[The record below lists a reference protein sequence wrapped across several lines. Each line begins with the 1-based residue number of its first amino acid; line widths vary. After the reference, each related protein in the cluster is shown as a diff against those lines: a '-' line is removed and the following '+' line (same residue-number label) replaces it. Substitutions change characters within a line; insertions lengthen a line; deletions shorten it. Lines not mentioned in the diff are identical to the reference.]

1 MHLNF
6 LGMKRALLLFIF
18 TVLFCLMSFA
28 RGPIFQLSGII
39 VDAKTAQ
46 PIEFATIALSDN
58 SLWAVS
64 NEKGEFQINKIAG
77 GKVEIAFSCL
87 GYVKQSLTFVF
98 DDNITKQTIA
108 LNEDNLTLNDVVVT
122 AKKSNDN
129 IGTSYKIDRNTL
141 NHMQVL
147 NVADVS
153 QLLPGG
159 KTSTA
164 TSLVSAS
171 RFALRSGSSWGEMGN
186 PTFGTGVEVDGVRLS
201 NNATF
206 PSANQM
212 QTYGVDT
219 RNISPTNI
227 ESVEIVTGIPSVEHG
242 DISSG
247 IVKIH
252 TRKGITPTHIEFST
266 NINSKQVSANKGFSL
281 GEKAGVMNISIDHTT
296 SVSDIASPHTSYKRN
311 NLAINYSNTL
321 RKETGKPISVQAGI
335 AGNIGGYN
343 SEEDP
348 DSFKDTFA
356 KYKDNM
362 LRANFSAN
370 WLLNYKWITNLKL
383 STSYTQSD
391 RKQTVK
397 KNQSSSTSTSA
408 IHSTE
413 EGYFVAT
420 RYEDNPD
427 APVLIIP
434 PGYWFETMYED
445 DKPINFTANLK
456 ADWSKRVSNIN
467 NKIMIGA
474 DYSMSSNKG
483 HGVYYDDMR
492 LAPSWREYRYSDI
505 PTFHN
510 LAWYVQDQLKLY
522 LNTGTFELTAGVR
535 ADNSY
540 IEDSEYGAVSSFSP
554 RLNAKYK
561 TVHDNSTF
569 IRQLSFHAG
578 WGKTVKLPSFNIL
591 YPEPG
596 YRDLLT
602 FVAPTTS
609 DNTYFTAYYTQ
620 PAMRI
625 YNSDLKWQSN
635 MQSEIGAE
643 LNTRWAKIS
652 VTAYYNLTQNPYSR
666 EAIYS
671 PFTYKMTDQR
681 GLNAITIPSANRQ
694 YIVNQQTGIVTVADR
709 TGSVS
714 NQIVEYKERTRARS
728 DYYYGNG
735 SPLHR
740 AGLEW
745 IVDFEKIEALKTSF
759 RFDGKFYYYKGVDKR
774 VQQSTS
780 SSAQL
785 MPNGEY
791 YKYIGFYNGGTSIAN
806 GSVSKQSQANLTI
819 ITHIPQV
826 RMIVSLRLEGSLYT
840 HSQSLSEFGGSQRG
854 FVLDSPGDF
863 FPSPTQ
869 TDIYAGN
876 QYVGL
881 YPDYYISF
889 DDMETKIP
897 FEEKFRW
904 AKENDMELY
913 NNLARLIEKTS
924 YNFTFNPSKISTYF
938 SANINITKEI
948 GDVASVSFYAKNFIN
963 NMSLTKDSQ
972 REYEQTL
979 YNSGKIPPF
988 QYGLT
993 LRLKL

>member
-1 MHLNF
+1 
-6 LGMKRALLLFIF
+6 MKQRLLLFIY
-18 TVLFCLMSFA
+18 TVFFCLSINA
-28 RGPIFQLSGII
+28 REPNFKLSGKI

-46 PIEFATIALSDN
+46 PIEFATIAMSDN

-64 NEKGEFQINKIAG
+64 NEKGEFEINKIG
-77 GKVEIAFSCL
+77 GGEVEVVFSCL
-87 GYVKQSLTFVF
+87 GYVKQSLILNF
-98 DDNITKQTIA
+98 DNNITKQTIL

-122 AKKSNDN
+122 AKRTNDN

-147 NVADVS
+147 NVADIS

-171 RFALRSGSSWGEMGN
+171 RFSLRSGDSWGEMGN

-201 NNATF
+201 NNASF
-206 PSANQM
+206 PSTNQM

-227 ESVEIVTGIPSVEHG
+227 ESLEIVTGIPSVEHG

-247 IVKIH
+247 IVKIN
-252 TRKGITPTHIEFST
+252 TRKGITPTNIEFST
-266 NINSKQVSANKGFSL
+266 NIKSKQVSASKGIGL
-281 GEKAGVMNISIDHTT
+281 GEKAGIVNLSIDHTT
-296 SVSDIASPHTSYKRN
+296 SVNDIASPYTSYKRN
-311 NLAINYSNTL
+311 NLTLNYSNTVN
-321 RKETGKPISVQAGI
+321 KETGKPISLKAGI

-343 SEEDP
+343 SKKDP
-348 DSFKDTFA
+348 DSFQDTFL
-356 KYKDNM
+356 KYKDNT
-362 LRANFSAN
+362 LRANISAN
-370 WLLNYKWITNLKL
+370 WLLNYKWITNLNL

-391 RKQTVK
+391 RKRTEK
-397 KNQSSSTSTSA
+397 TNQSSSTSTSA
-408 IHSTE
+408 IHSTN

-420 RYEDNPD
+420 RYDDNPD

-434 PGYWFETMYED
+434 PGYWFQTMYED
-445 DKPINFTANLK
+445 DKPINFTANIK
-456 ADWSKRVSNIN
+456 ANWSKRVSNI
-467 NKIMIGA
+467 
-474 DYSMSSNKG
+474 SNKVLVG
-483 HGVYYDDMR
+483 ANYSVDNNIGRGVYYDDMR

-505 PTFHN
+505 PKLHN
-510 LAWYVQDQLKLY
+510 LAWFVEDQMKVN
-522 LNTGTFELTAGVR
+522 LNNATVLLSAGVR
-535 ADNSY
+535 SDNSY
-540 IEDSEYGAVSSFSP
+540 INDSEYGTVSSFSP
-554 RLNAKYK
+554 RFNAKYQTTYNK
-561 TVHDNSTF
+561 SAF

-602 FVAPTTS
+602 FVAPTTA

-620 PAMRI
+620 PATRI
-625 YNSDLKWQSN
+625 YNPDLQWQSN
-635 MQSEIGAE
+635 VQSEVGAE
-643 LNTRWAKIS
+643 LSTQWAKIS
-652 VTAYYNLTQNPYSR
+652 VTAYYNKTQNPYSR
-666 EAIYS
+666 EVFYT

-681 GLNAITIPSANRQ
+681 GLEAITIPSANRQ
-694 YIVNQQTGIVTVADR
+694 YIVDQMTGIVTVADK
-709 TGSVS
+709 TG
-714 NQIVEYKERTRARS
+714 NIPYQIVDYRERTRARS
-728 DYYYGNG
+728 DYYYGNA

-745 IVDFEKIEALKTSF
+745 IVDFERIEALKTSF
-759 RFDGKFYYYKGVDKR
+759 RLDGKYYYYKGVDKR

-806 GSVSKQSQANLTI
+806 GRVSKQSQTNLTI
-819 ITHIPQV
+819 ITHIPKV
-826 RMIVSLRLEGSLYT
+826 RMVVSLRLEGSLYT
-840 HSQSLSEFGGSQRG
+840 HSQSLSEFGGLQRG
-854 FVLDSPGDF
+854 FVLDSKEDF
-863 FPSPTQ
+863 FPSTTQ

-889 DDMETKIP
+889 EDMNTKIP
-897 FEEKFRW
+897 FAEKFRW
-904 AKENDMELY
+904 AKENDIELY
-913 NNLARLIEKTS
+913 NNLARLVEKTS
-924 YNFTFNPSKISTYF
+924 YNFTFNPSKISAYF
-938 SANINITKEI
+938 SANINVTKEI
-948 GDVASVSFYAKNFIN
+948 GDVASVSFYAKNFVN

>member
-1 MHLNF
+1 
-6 LGMKRALLLFIF
+6 MKQRLLLFIY
-18 TVLFCLMSFA
+18 TVFFCLSINA
-28 RGPIFQLSGII
+28 REPNFKLSGKI

-64 NEKGEFQINKIAG
+64 NEKGEFEINKIG
-77 GKVEIAFSCL
+77 GGEVEVVFSCL
-87 GYVKQSLTFVF
+87 GYVKQSLILNF
-98 DDNITKQTIA
+98 DNNITKQTIL

-122 AKKSNDN
+122 AKRTNDN

-147 NVADVS
+147 NVADIS

-171 RFALRSGSSWGEMGN
+171 RFSLRSGDSWGEMGN

-201 NNATF
+201 NNASF
-206 PSANQM
+206 PSTNQM

-227 ESVEIVTGIPSVEHG
+227 ESLEIVTGIPSVEHG

-247 IVKIH
+247 IVKIN
-252 TRKGITPTHIEFST
+252 TRKGITPTNIEFST
-266 NINSKQVSANKGFSL
+266 NIKSKQVSASKGIGL
-281 GEKAGVMNISIDHTT
+281 GEKAGIVNLSIDHTT
-296 SVSDIASPHTSYKRN
+296 SVNDIASPYTSYKRN
-311 NLAINYSNTL
+311 NLTLNYSNTVN
-321 RKETGKPISVQAGI
+321 KETGKPISLKAGI

-343 SEEDP
+343 SKKDP
-348 DSFKDTFA
+348 DSFQDTFL
-356 KYKDNM
+356 KYKDNT
-362 LRANFSAN
+362 LRANISAN
-370 WLLNYKWITNLKL
+370 WLLNYKWITNLNL

-391 RKQTVK
+391 RKRTEK
-397 KNQSSSTSTSA
+397 TNQSSSTSTSA
-408 IHSTE
+408 IHSTN

-420 RYEDNPD
+420 RYDDNPD

-434 PGYWFETMYED
+434 PGYWFQTMYED
-445 DKPINFTANLK
+445 DKPINFTANIK
-456 ADWSKRVSNIN
+456 ANWSKRVGNI
-467 NKIMIGA
+467 
-474 DYSMSSNKG
+474 SNKVLVG
-483 HGVYYDDMR
+483 ANYSVDNNIGRGVYYDDMR

-505 PTFHN
+505 PKLHN
-510 LAWYVQDQLKLY
+510 LAWFVEDQMKVNLSNATVL
-522 LNTGTFELTAGVR
+522 LSAGVR
-535 ADNSY
+535 SDNSY
-540 IEDSEYGAVSSFSP
+540 INDSEYGTVSSFSP
-554 RLNAKYK
+554 RFNAKYQTTYNK
-561 TVHDNSTF
+561 SAF

-602 FVAPTTS
+602 FVAPTTA

-620 PAMRI
+620 PATRI
-625 YNSDLKWQSN
+625 YNPDLQWQSN
-635 MQSEIGAE
+635 VQSEVGAE
-643 LNTRWAKIS
+643 LSTQWAKIS
-652 VTAYYNLTQNPYSR
+652 VTAYYNKTQNPYSR
-666 EAIYS
+666 EVFYS

-681 GLNAITIPSANRQ
+681 GLEAITIPSANRQ
-694 YIVNQQTGIVTVADR
+694 YIVDQMTGIVTVADK
-709 TGSVS
+709 TG
-714 NQIVEYKERTRARS
+714 NIPYQIVDYRERTRARS
-728 DYYYGNG
+728 DYYYGNA

-745 IVDFEKIEALKTSF
+745 IVDFERIEALKTSF
-759 RFDGKFYYYKGVDKR
+759 RLDGKYYYYKGVDKR

-806 GSVSKQSQANLTI
+806 GRVSKQSQTNLTI
-819 ITHIPQV
+819 ITHIPKV
-826 RMIVSLRLEGSLYT
+826 RMVVSLRLEGSLYT
-840 HSQSLSEFGGSQRG
+840 HSQSLSEFGGLQRG
-854 FVLDSPGDF
+854 FVLDSKEDF
-863 FPSPTQ
+863 FPSTTQ

-889 DDMETKIP
+889 EDMNTKIP
-897 FEEKFRW
+897 FAEKFRW
-904 AKENDMELY
+904 AKENDIELY
-913 NNLARLIEKTS
+913 NNLARLVEKTS
-924 YNFTFNPSKISTYF
+924 YNFTFNPSKISAYF
-938 SANINITKEI
+938 SANINVTKEI
-948 GDVASVSFYAKNFIN
+948 GDVASVSFYAKNFVN

>member
-1 MHLNF
+1 
-6 LGMKRALLLFIF
+6 MKQRLLLFIY
-18 TVLFCLMSFA
+18 TVFFCLSINA
-28 RGPIFQLSGII
+28 REPNFKLSGKI

-58 SLWAVS
+58 SLWAIS
-64 NEKGEFQINKIAG
+64 NEKGEFEINKIG
-77 GKVEIAFSCL
+77 GGEVEVVFSCL
-87 GYVKQSLTFVF
+87 GYVKQSLVLNF
-98 DDNITKQTIA
+98 DNNITKQTIL

-122 AKKSNDN
+122 AKRTTDN
-129 IGTSYKIDRNTL
+129 IGTSYKINRNTL

-147 NVADVS
+147 NVADIS

-171 RFALRSGSSWGEMGN
+171 RFSLRSGDSWSEMGN

-201 NNATF
+201 NNASF
-206 PSANQM
+206 PSTNQM

-247 IVKIH
+247 IVKIN
-252 TRKGITPTHIEFST
+252 TRKGITPTNVEFST
-266 NINSKQVSANKGFSL
+266 NIKSKQVSASKGIGL
-281 GEKAGVMNISIDHTT
+281 GEKAGIVNISIDHTT
-296 SVSDIASPHTSYKRN
+296 SVNDIASPYTSYKRN
-311 NLAINYSNTL
+311 NLTLNYSNTL
-321 RKETGKPISVQAGI
+321 NKETGQPISLKAGI

-343 SEEDP
+343 SKKDP
-348 DSFKDTFA
+348 DSFQDTFL
-356 KYKDNM
+356 KYKDNT
-362 LRANFSAN
+362 LRANISAN
-370 WLLNYKWITNLKL
+370 WLLNYKWITNLNL

-391 RKQTVK
+391 RKRTEK
-397 KNQSSSTSTSA
+397 INQSSSTSTSA
-408 IHSTE
+408 IHSTN

-420 RYEDNPD
+420 RYDDNPD
-427 APVLIIP
+427 APVLIIS
-434 PGYWFETMYED
+434 PGYWFQTMYED
-445 DKPINFTANLK
+445 DKPINFTANIK
-456 ADWSKRVSNIN
+456 ANWSKRVGNI
-467 NKIMIGA
+467 
-474 DYSMSSNKG
+474 SNKVLVG
-483 HGVYYDDMR
+483 ANYSVDNNIGRGVYYDDMR

-505 PTFHN
+505 PKLHN
-510 LAWYVQDQLKLY
+510 LAWFVEDQMKVNLSNATVL
-522 LNTGTFELTAGVR
+522 LSAGVR
-535 ADNSY
+535 SDNSY
-540 IEDSEYGAVSSFSP
+540 INDSEYGTVSTFSP
-554 RLNAKYK
+554 RFNAKYQTTYNK
-561 TVHDNSTF
+561 SAF
-569 IRQLSFHAG
+569 IRQLSFHIG

-602 FVAPTTS
+602 FVAPTTA

-620 PAMRI
+620 PATRI
-625 YNSDLKWQSN
+625 YNPDLQWQSN
-635 MQSEIGAE
+635 VQSEVGAE
-643 LNTRWAKIS
+643 LSTQWAKIS
-652 VTAYYNLTQNPYSR
+652 VTAYYNRTQNPYSR
-666 EAIYS
+666 EVFYS

-681 GLNAITIPSANRQ
+681 GLEAITIPSANRQ
-694 YIVNQQTGIVTVADR
+694 YSVDQKTGIVTVADK
-709 TGSVS
+709 TGNIP
-714 NQIVEYKERTRARS
+714 NQIVDYRERTRARS
-728 DYYYGNG
+728 DYYYGNA

-745 IVDFEKIEALKTSF
+745 IVDFERIEALKTSF
-759 RFDGKFYYYKGVDKR
+759 RLDGKYYYYKGVDKR

-806 GSVSKQSQANLTI
+806 GRVSKQSQTNLTI
-819 ITHIPQV
+819 ITHIPKV
-826 RMIVSLRLEGSLYT
+826 RMVVSLRLEGSLYT
-840 HSQSLSEFGGSQRG
+840 HSQSLSEFGGLQRG
-854 FVLDSPGDF
+854 FVLDSREDF
-863 FPSPTQ
+863 FPSTTQ

-889 DDMETKIP
+889 DDINTKIP
-897 FEEKFRW
+897 FAEKFRW
-904 AKENDMELY
+904 AKENDIELY
-913 NNLARLIEKTS
+913 NNLARLVEKTS
-924 YNFTFNPSKISTYF
+924 YNFTFNPSKISAYF
-938 SANINITKEI
+938 SANINVTKEI
-948 GDVASVSFYAKNFIN
+948 GDVASVSFYAKNFVN

>member
-1 MHLNF
+1 
-6 LGMKRALLLFIF
+6 MKQRLLLFIY
-18 TVLFCLMSFA
+18 TVFFCLSINA
-28 RGPIFQLSGII
+28 REPNFKLSGKI

-64 NEKGEFQINKIAG
+64 NEKGEFEINKIG
-77 GKVEIAFSCL
+77 GGEVEVVFSCL
-87 GYVKQSLTFVF
+87 GYVKQSLILNF
-98 DDNITKQTIA
+98 DNNITKQTIL

-122 AKKSNDN
+122 AKRTNDN

-147 NVADVS
+147 NVADIS

-171 RFALRSGSSWGEMGN
+171 RFSLRSGDSWGEMGN

-201 NNATF
+201 NNASF
-206 PSANQM
+206 PSTNQM

-227 ESVEIVTGIPSVEHG
+227 ESLEIVTGIPSVEHG

-247 IVKIH
+247 IVKIN
-252 TRKGITPTHIEFST
+252 TRKGITPTNIEFST
-266 NINSKQVSANKGFSL
+266 NIKSKQVSASKGIGL
-281 GEKAGVMNISIDHTT
+281 GEKAGIVNLSIDHTT
-296 SVSDIASPHTSYKRN
+296 SVNDISSPYTSYKRN
-311 NLAINYSNTL
+311 NLTLNYSNTVN
-321 RKETGKPISVQAGI
+321 KETGKPISLKAGI

-343 SEEDP
+343 SKKDP
-348 DSFKDTFA
+348 DSFQDTFL
-356 KYKDNM
+356 KYKDNT
-362 LRANFSAN
+362 LRANISAN
-370 WLLNYKWITNLKL
+370 WLLNYKWITNLNL

-391 RKQTVK
+391 RKRTEK
-397 KNQSSSTSTSA
+397 TNQSSSTSTSA
-408 IHSTE
+408 IHSTN

-420 RYEDNPD
+420 RYDDNPD

-434 PGYWFETMYED
+434 PGYWFQTMYED
-445 DKPINFTANLK
+445 DKPINFTANIK
-456 ADWSKRVSNIN
+456 ANWSKRVSNI
-467 NKIMIGA
+467 
-474 DYSMSSNKG
+474 SNKVLVG
-483 HGVYYDDMR
+483 ANYSVDNNIGRGVYYDDMR

-505 PTFHN
+505 PKLHN
-510 LAWYVQDQLKLY
+510 LAWFVEDQMKVN
-522 LNTGTFELTAGVR
+522 LNNATVLLSAGVR
-535 ADNSY
+535 SDNSY
-540 IEDSEYGAVSSFSP
+540 INDSEYGTVSSFSP
-554 RLNAKYK
+554 RFNAKYQTTYNK
-561 TVHDNSTF
+561 SAF

-602 FVAPTTS
+602 FVAPTTA

-620 PAMRI
+620 PATRI
-625 YNSDLKWQSN
+625 YNPDLQWQSN
-635 MQSEIGAE
+635 VQSEVGAE
-643 LNTRWAKIS
+643 LSTQWAKIS
-652 VTAYYNLTQNPYSR
+652 VTAYYNKTQNPYSR
-666 EAIYS
+666 EVFYS

-681 GLNAITIPSANRQ
+681 GLEAITIPSANRQ
-694 YIVNQQTGIVTVADR
+694 YIVDQMTGIVTVADK
-709 TGSVS
+709 TG
-714 NQIVEYKERTRARS
+714 NIPYQIVDYRERTRARS
-728 DYYYGNG
+728 DYYYGNA

-745 IVDFEKIEALKTSF
+745 IVDFERIEALKTSF
-759 RFDGKFYYYKGVDKR
+759 RLDGKYYYYKGVDKR

-791 YKYIGFYNGGTSIAN
+791 YKYIGFYNGGTFIAN
-806 GSVSKQSQANLTI
+806 GRVSKQSQTNLTI
-819 ITHIPQV
+819 ITHIPKV
-826 RMIVSLRLEGSLYT
+826 RMVVSLRLEGSLYT
-840 HSQSLSEFGGSQRG
+840 HSQSLSEFGGLQRG
-854 FVLDSPGDF
+854 FVLDSKEDF
-863 FPSPTQ
+863 FPSTTQ

-889 DDMETKIP
+889 EDMNTKIP
-897 FEEKFRW
+897 FAEKFRW
-904 AKENDMELY
+904 AKENDIELY
-913 NNLARLIEKTS
+913 NNLARLVEKTS
-924 YNFTFNPSKISTYF
+924 YNFTFNPSKISAYF
-938 SANINITKEI
+938 SANINVTKEI
-948 GDVASVSFYAKNFIN
+948 GDVASVSFYAKNFVN

>member
-1 MHLNF
+1 MH
-6 LGMKRALLLFIF
+6 
-18 TVLFCLMSFA
+18 A
-28 RGPIFQLSGII
+28 REPNYQFSGKII
-39 VDAKTAQ
+39 DAKTAQ

-64 NEKGEFQINKIAG
+64 NEKGEFQINKIG
-77 GKVEIAFSCL
+77 SGEVEIAFSCL

-98 DDNITKQTIA
+98 DDNVAKQTIA
-108 LNEDNLTLNDVVVT
+108 LHEDNLTLSDVVVT
-122 AKKSNDN
+122 AKRSDNN

-159 KTSTA
+159 KTPTA
-164 TSLVSAS
+164 TSLIGAT
-171 RFALRSGSSWGEMGN
+171 RFALRSGDSWGEMGN

-206 PSANQM
+206 ASGNQM

-227 ESVEIVTGIPSVEHG
+227 ESVEIITGIPSVEYG

-252 TRKGITPTHIEFST
+252 TRKGITPTNIEFST
-266 NINSKQVSANKGFSL
+266 NMKSKQVSANKGFGL
-281 GEKAGVMNISIDHTT
+281 GENAGVMNISIDHTT
-296 SVSDIASPHTSYKRN
+296 SVNDIASPYTSYKRN
-311 NLAINYSNTL
+311 NLALNYSNTF
-321 RKETGKPISVQAGI
+321 RKETGKPISVKAGI

-348 DSFKDTFA
+348 DSFQETFA

-370 WLLNYKWITNLKL
+370 WLLNYKWITNLNL

-397 KNQSSSTSTSA
+397 KNQSSSTSSSA
-408 IHSTE
+408 IHGRE

-456 ADWSKRVSNIN
+456 ADWSKRVGNIN
-467 NKIMIGA
+467 NKILVGA
-474 DYSMSSNKG
+474 DYSMSSNNG
-483 HGVYYDDMR
+483 RGVYYDDMR
-492 LAPSWREYRYSDI
+492 LAPSWREYKYSDI
-505 PTFHN
+505 PTLHN
-510 LAWYVQDQLKLY
+510 LAWYVQEQLKVY
-522 LNTGTFELTAGVR
+522 LKKGTVELTAGLR

-540 IEDSEYGAVSSFSP
+540 INDSEYGVVSSYSP
-554 RLNAKYK
+554 RLNAKYQ
-561 TVHDNSTF
+561 TVHDNSKF

-591 YPEPG
+591 YPELG

-602 FVAPTTS
+602 FVAPTTA

-620 PAMRI
+620 PVSRI
-625 YNSDLKWQSN
+625 YNPDLHWQSN
-635 MQSEIGAE
+635 DQSEIGVE

-652 VTAYYNLTQNPYSR
+652 LTAYYNRTQNPYSR
-666 EAIYS
+666 EVVYS

-681 GLNAITIPSANRQ
+681 GLDAITIPSANRQ
-694 YIVNQQTGIVTVADR
+694 YMVNQETGIVTVSDK
-709 TGSVS
+709 TGRLP
-714 NQIVEYKERTRARS
+714 NQMVDYRERTRARS
-728 DYYYGNG
+728 DSYYGNG

-745 IVDFEKIEALKTSF
+745 IVDFEKVEAIKTSF
-759 RFDGKFYYYKGVDKR
+759 RLDGKFYYYKGVDER
-774 VQQSTS
+774 IQQSTS
-780 SSAQL
+780 SSAQQ

-806 GSVSKQSQANLTI
+806 GRVSKQSQANLTI
-819 ITHIPQV
+819 TTHIPRV

-840 HSQSLSEFGGSQRG
+840 HSQSLSEFGGLQRG
-854 FVLDSPGDF
+854 FVLDSREDF
-863 FPSPTQ
+863 LSSSTQ
-869 TDIYAGN
+869 TDIYVGD

-889 DDMETKIP
+889 DDMDTKIP
-897 FEEKFRW
+897 FAEKFRW
-904 AKENDMELY
+904 AKENDRELY
-913 NNLARLIEKTS
+913 NNLARLVEKTS
-924 YNFTFNPSKISTYF
+924 YNYTFNPSKISAYF

-948 GDVASVSFYAKNFIN
+948 GNVASVSFYAKNFVN

>member
-1 MHLNF
+1 MW
-6 LGMKRALLLFIF
+6 
-18 TVLFCLMSFA
+18 V
-28 RGPIFQLSGII
+28 
-39 VDAKTAQ
+39 
-46 PIEFATIALSDN
+46 
-58 SLWAVS
+58 
-64 NEKGEFQINKIAG
+64 
-77 GKVEIAFSCL
+77 
-87 GYVKQSLTFVF
+87 
-98 DDNITKQTIA
+98 
-108 LNEDNLTLNDVVVT
+108 
-122 AKKSNDN
+122 
-129 IGTSYKIDRNTL
+129 
-141 NHMQVL
+141 
-147 NVADVS
+147 
-153 QLLPGG
+153 
-159 KTSTA
+159 
-164 TSLVSAS
+164 
-171 RFALRSGSSWGEMGN
+171 
-186 PTFGTGVEVDGVRLS
+186 
-201 NNATF
+201 
-206 PSANQM
+206 
-212 QTYGVDT
+212 
-219 RNISPTNI
+219 
-227 ESVEIVTGIPSVEHG
+227 
-242 DISSG
+242 
-247 IVKIH
+247 
-252 TRKGITPTHIEFST
+252 
-266 NINSKQVSANKGFSL
+266 
-281 GEKAGVMNISIDHTT
+281 
-296 SVSDIASPHTSYKRN
+296 
-311 NLAINYSNTL
+311 
-321 RKETGKPISVQAGI
+321 
-335 AGNIGGYN
+335 
-343 SEEDP
+343 
-348 DSFKDTFA
+348 
-356 KYKDNM
+356 
-362 LRANFSAN
+362 
-370 WLLNYKWITNLKL
+370 
-383 STSYTQSD
+383 
-391 RKQTVK
+391 
-397 KNQSSSTSTSA
+397 
-408 IHSTE
+408 
-413 EGYFVAT
+413 
-420 RYEDNPD
+420 
-427 APVLIIP
+427 
-434 PGYWFETMYED
+434 
-445 DKPINFTANLK
+445 
-456 ADWSKRVSNIN
+456 
-467 NKIMIGA
+467 
-474 DYSMSSNKG
+474 
-483 HGVYYDDMR
+483 
-492 LAPSWREYRYSDI
+492 
-505 PTFHN
+505 
-510 LAWYVQDQLKLY
+510 
-522 LNTGTFELTAGVR
+522 
-535 ADNSY
+535 
-540 IEDSEYGAVSSFSP
+540 
-554 RLNAKYK
+554 
-561 TVHDNSTF
+561 
-569 IRQLSFHAG
+569 
-578 WGKTVKLPSFNIL
+578 
-591 YPEPG
+591 
-596 YRDLLT
+596 
-602 FVAPTTS
+602 
-609 DNTYFTAYYTQ
+609 
-620 PAMRI
+620 
-625 YNSDLKWQSN
+625 
-635 MQSEIGAE
+635 
-643 LNTRWAKIS
+643 
-652 VTAYYNLTQNPYSR
+652 
-666 EAIYS
+666 
-671 PFTYKMTDQR
+671 
-681 GLNAITIPSANRQ
+681 NAITIPSANRQ

>member
-1 MHLNF
+1 
-6 LGMKRALLLFIF
+6 MKQRLLLFIY
-18 TVLFCLMSFA
+18 TVFFCLSINA
-28 RGPIFQLSGII
+28 REPNFKLSGKI

-58 SLWAVS
+58 SLWAIS
-64 NEKGEFQINKIAG
+64 NEKGEFEINKIG
-77 GKVEIAFSCL
+77 GGEVEVVFSCL
-87 GYVKQSLTFVF
+87 GYVKQSLILNF
-98 DDNITKQTIA
+98 DNNITKQTIL
-108 LNEDNLTLNDVVVT
+108 LNEDNLTLDDVVVT
-122 AKKSNDN
+122 AKRTTDN

-147 NVADVS
+147 NVADIS

-171 RFALRSGSSWGEMGN
+171 RFSLRSGDSWGEMGN

-201 NNATF
+201 NNASF
-206 PSANQM
+206 PSTNQM

-227 ESVEIVTGIPSVEHG
+227 ESLEIVTGIPSVEHG

-247 IVKIH
+247 IVKIN
-252 TRKGITPTHIEFST
+252 TRKGITPTNIEFST
-266 NINSKQVSANKGFSL
+266 NIKSKQVSASKGIGL
-281 GEKAGVMNISIDHTT
+281 GEKAGIVNLSIDHTT
-296 SVSDIASPHTSYKRN
+296 SVNDIASPYTSYKRN
-311 NLAINYSNTL
+311 NLTLNYSNTVN
-321 RKETGKPISVQAGI
+321 KETGKPISLKAGI

-343 SEEDP
+343 SKKDP
-348 DSFKDTFA
+348 DSFQDTFL
-356 KYKDNM
+356 KYKDNT
-362 LRANFSAN
+362 LRANISAN
-370 WLLNYKWITNLKL
+370 WLLNYKWITNLNL

-391 RKQTVK
+391 RKRTEK
-397 KNQSSSTSTSA
+397 TNQSSSTSTSA
-408 IHSTE
+408 IHSTN

-420 RYEDNPD
+420 RYDDNPD
-427 APVLIIP
+427 VPVLIIP
-434 PGYWFETMYED
+434 PGYWFQTMYED
-445 DKPINFTANLK
+445 DKPINFTANIK
-456 ADWSKRVSNIN
+456 ANWSKRVGNI
-467 NKIMIGA
+467 
-474 DYSMSSNKG
+474 SNKVLVG
-483 HGVYYDDMR
+483 ANYSVDNNIGRGVYYDDMR

-505 PTFHN
+505 PKLHN
-510 LAWYVQDQLKLY
+510 LAWFVEDQMKVNLSNATVL
-522 LNTGTFELTAGVR
+522 LSAGVR
-535 ADNSY
+535 SDNSY
-540 IEDSEYGAVSSFSP
+540 INDSEYGTVSTFSP
-554 RLNAKYK
+554 RFNAKYQTTYNK
-561 TVHDNSTF
+561 SAF
-569 IRQLSFHAG
+569 IRQLSFHTG

-602 FVAPTTS
+602 FVAPTTA

-620 PAMRI
+620 PATRI
-625 YNSDLKWQSN
+625 YNPDLQWQSN
-635 MQSEIGAE
+635 VQSEVGAE
-643 LNTRWAKIS
+643 LSTQWAKIS
-652 VTAYYNLTQNPYSR
+652 VTAYYNRTQNPYSR
-666 EAIYS
+666 EVFYS

-681 GLNAITIPSANRQ
+681 GLEAITIPSANRQ
-694 YIVNQQTGIVTVADR
+694 YIVDQMTGIVTVADK
-709 TGSVS
+709 TGNIP
-714 NQIVEYKERTRARS
+714 NQIVDYRERTRARS
-728 DYYYGNG
+728 DYYYGNA

-745 IVDFEKIEALKTSF
+745 IVDFERIEALKTSF
-759 RFDGKFYYYKGVDKR
+759 RLDGKYYYYKGVDKR

-806 GSVSKQSQANLTI
+806 GRVSKQSQTNLTI
-819 ITHIPQV
+819 ITHIPKV
-826 RMIVSLRLEGSLYT
+826 RMVVSLRLEGSLYT
-840 HSQSLSEFGGSQRG
+840 HSQSLSEFGGLQRG
-854 FVLDSPGDF
+854 FVLDSREDF
-863 FPSPTQ
+863 FPSTTQ

-889 DDMETKIP
+889 DDMNTKIP
-897 FEEKFRW
+897 FAEKFRW
-904 AKENDMELY
+904 AKENDIELY
-913 NNLARLIEKTS
+913 NNLARLVEKTS
-924 YNFTFNPSKISTYF
+924 YNFTFNPSKISAYF
-938 SANINITKEI
+938 SANINVTKEI
-948 GDVASVSFYAKNFIN
+948 GDVASVSFYAKNFVN

>member
-1 MHLNF
+1 
-6 LGMKRALLLFIF
+6 MKQRLLLFIY
-18 TVLFCLMSFA
+18 TVFFCLSINA
-28 RGPIFQLSGII
+28 REPNFKLSGKI

-58 SLWAVS
+58 ALWAVS
-64 NEKGEFQINKIAG
+64 NEKGEFEINKIG
-77 GKVEIAFSCL
+77 GGEVEVVFSCL
-87 GYVKQSLTFVF
+87 GYVKQSLILNF
-98 DDNITKQTIA
+98 DNNITKQTIL

-122 AKKSNDN
+122 AKRTNDN

-147 NVADVS
+147 NVADIS

-171 RFALRSGSSWGEMGN
+171 RFSLRSGDSWGEMGN

-201 NNATF
+201 NNASF
-206 PSANQM
+206 PSTNQM

-227 ESVEIVTGIPSVEHG
+227 ESLEIVTGIPSVEHG

-247 IVKIH
+247 IVKIN
-252 TRKGITPTHIEFST
+252 TRKGITPTNIEFST
-266 NINSKQVSANKGFSL
+266 NIKSKQVSASKGIGL
-281 GEKAGVMNISIDHTT
+281 GEKAGIVNLSIDHTT
-296 SVSDIASPHTSYKRN
+296 SVNDIASPYTSYKRN
-311 NLAINYSNTL
+311 NLTLNYSNTVN
-321 RKETGKPISVQAGI
+321 KETGKPISLKAGI

-343 SEEDP
+343 SKKDP
-348 DSFKDTFA
+348 DSFQDTFL
-356 KYKDNM
+356 KYKDNT
-362 LRANFSAN
+362 LRANISAN
-370 WLLNYKWITNLKL
+370 WLLNYKWITNLNL

-391 RKQTVK
+391 RKRTEK
-397 KNQSSSTSTSA
+397 TNQSSSTSTSA
-408 IHSTE
+408 IHSTN

-420 RYEDNPD
+420 RYDDNPD

-434 PGYWFETMYED
+434 PGYWFQTMYED
-445 DKPINFTANLK
+445 DKPINFTANIK
-456 ADWSKRVSNIN
+456 ANWSKRVGNI
-467 NKIMIGA
+467 
-474 DYSMSSNKG
+474 SNKVLVG
-483 HGVYYDDMR
+483 ANYSVDNNIGRGVYYDDMR

-505 PTFHN
+505 PKLHN
-510 LAWYVQDQLKLY
+510 LAWFVEDQMKVN
-522 LNTGTFELTAGVR
+522 LNNATVLLSAGVR
-535 ADNSY
+535 SDNSY
-540 IEDSEYGAVSSFSP
+540 INDSEYGTVSSFSP
-554 RLNAKYK
+554 RFNAKYQTTYNK
-561 TVHDNSTF
+561 SAF

-602 FVAPTTS
+602 FVAPTTA

-620 PAMRI
+620 PATRI
-625 YNSDLKWQSN
+625 YNPDLQWQSN
-635 MQSEIGAE
+635 VQSEVGAE
-643 LNTRWAKIS
+643 LSTQWAKIS
-652 VTAYYNLTQNPYSR
+652 VTAYYNKTQNPYSR
-666 EAIYS
+666 EVFYS

-681 GLNAITIPSANRQ
+681 GLEAITIPSANRQ
-694 YIVNQQTGIVTVADR
+694 YIVDQMTGIVTVADK
-709 TGSVS
+709 TG
-714 NQIVEYKERTRARS
+714 NIPYQIVDYRERTRARS
-728 DYYYGNG
+728 DYYYGNA

-745 IVDFEKIEALKTSF
+745 IVDFERIEALKTSF
-759 RFDGKFYYYKGVDKR
+759 RLDGKYYYYKGVDKR

-806 GSVSKQSQANLTI
+806 GRVSKQSQTNLTI
-819 ITHIPQV
+819 ITHIPKV
-826 RMIVSLRLEGSLYT
+826 GMVVSLRLEGSLYT
-840 HSQSLSEFGGSQRG
+840 HSQSLSEFGGLQRG
-854 FVLDSPGDF
+854 FVLDSKEDF
-863 FPSPTQ
+863 FPSTTQ

-889 DDMETKIP
+889 EDMNTKIP
-897 FEEKFRW
+897 FAEKFRW
-904 AKENDMELY
+904 AKENDIELY
-913 NNLARLIEKTS
+913 NNLARLVEKTS
-924 YNFTFNPSKISTYF
+924 YNFTFNPSKISAYF
-938 SANINITKEI
+938 SANINVTKEI
-948 GDVASVSFYAKNFIN
+948 GDVASVSFYAKNFVN

>member
-1 MHLNF
+1 
-6 LGMKRALLLFIF
+6 MKQRLLLFIY
-18 TVLFCLMSFA
+18 TVFFCLSINA
-28 RGPIFQLSGII
+28 REPNFKLSGKI

-64 NEKGEFQINKIAG
+64 NEKGEFEINKIG
-77 GKVEIAFSCL
+77 GGEVEVVFSCL
-87 GYVKQSLTFVF
+87 GYVKQSLILNF
-98 DDNITKQTIA
+98 DNNITKQTIL

-122 AKKSNDN
+122 AKRTNDN

-147 NVADVS
+147 NVADIS

-171 RFALRSGSSWGEMGN
+171 RFSLRSGDSWGEMGN

-201 NNATF
+201 NNASF
-206 PSANQM
+206 PSTNQM

-227 ESVEIVTGIPSVEHG
+227 ESLEIVTGIPSVEHG

-247 IVKIH
+247 IVKIN
-252 TRKGITPTHIEFST
+252 TRKGITPTNIEFST
-266 NINSKQVSANKGFSL
+266 NIKSKQVSASKGIGL
-281 GEKAGVMNISIDHTT
+281 GEKAGIVNLSIDHTT
-296 SVSDIASPHTSYKRN
+296 SVNDIASPYTSYKRN
-311 NLAINYSNTL
+311 NLTLNYSNTVN
-321 RKETGKPISVQAGI
+321 KETGKPISLKAGI

-343 SEEDP
+343 SKKDP
-348 DSFKDTFA
+348 DSFQDTFL
-356 KYKDNM
+356 KYKDNT
-362 LRANFSAN
+362 LRANISAN
-370 WLLNYKWITNLKL
+370 WLLNYKWITNLNL

-391 RKQTVK
+391 RKRTEK
-397 KNQSSSTSTSA
+397 TNQSSSTSTSA
-408 IHSTE
+408 IHSTN

-420 RYEDNPD
+420 RYDDNPD

-434 PGYWFETMYED
+434 PGYWFQTMYED
-445 DKPINFTANLK
+445 DKPINFTANIK
-456 ADWSKRVSNIN
+456 ANWSKRVGNI
-467 NKIMIGA
+467 
-474 DYSMSSNKG
+474 SNKVLVG
-483 HGVYYDDMR
+483 ANYSVDNNIGRGVYYDDMR

-505 PTFHN
+505 PKLHN
-510 LAWYVQDQLKLY
+510 LAWFVEDQMKVN
-522 LNTGTFELTAGVR
+522 LNNATVLLSAGVR
-535 ADNSY
+535 SDNSY
-540 IEDSEYGAVSSFSP
+540 INDSEYGTVSSFSP
-554 RLNAKYK
+554 RFNAKYQTTYNK
-561 TVHDNSTF
+561 SAF

-602 FVAPTTS
+602 FVAPTTA

-620 PAMRI
+620 PATRI
-625 YNSDLKWQSN
+625 YNPDLQWQSN
-635 MQSEIGAE
+635 VQSEVGAE
-643 LNTRWAKIS
+643 LSTQWAKIS
-652 VTAYYNLTQNPYSR
+652 VTAYYNKTQNPYSR
-666 EAIYS
+666 EVFYS

-681 GLNAITIPSANRQ
+681 GLEAITIPSANRQ
-694 YIVNQQTGIVTVADR
+694 YIVDQMTGIVTVADK
-709 TGSVS
+709 TG
-714 NQIVEYKERTRARS
+714 NIPYQIVDYRERTRARS
-728 DYYYGNG
+728 DYYYGNA

-745 IVDFEKIEALKTSF
+745 IVDFERIEALKTSF
-759 RFDGKFYYYKGVDKR
+759 RLDGKYYYYKGVDKR

-806 GSVSKQSQANLTI
+806 GRVSKQSQTNLTI
-819 ITHIPQV
+819 ITHIPKV
-826 RMIVSLRLEGSLYT
+826 RMVVSLRLEGSLYT
-840 HSQSLSEFGGSQRG
+840 HSQSLSEFGGLQRG
-854 FVLDSPGDF
+854 FVLDSKEDF
-863 FPSPTQ
+863 FPSTTQ

-889 DDMETKIP
+889 EDMNTKIP
-897 FEEKFRW
+897 FAEKFRW
-904 AKENDMELY
+904 AKENDIELY
-913 NNLARLIEKTS
+913 NNLARLVEKTS
-924 YNFTFNPSKISTYF
+924 YNFTFNPSKISAYF
-938 SANINITKEI
+938 SANINVTKEI
-948 GDVASVSFYAKNFIN
+948 GDVASVSFYAKNFVN